1 MTLSLQKLVDIA
13 KGIFM
18 SVKERR
24 ALEKQVRRNQILD
37 AARKLLLSSGID
49 NISISKISKEA
60 QLGVGTIYFY
70 YKNKDEIFI
79 ALQEEG
85 LSFLFTVIEQ
95 ISNRE
100 IPPDE
105 KIRKIAD
112 AYYDFRYNQEDY
124 YHIINYFLS
133 SPKVFFPEAQKNQ
146 IDMSGSK
153 ILVIIEQ
160 AVRAGIETNLFE
172 EADPK
177 KFSIMLWGTLHGLI
191 QFKKLEN
198 TTLQGEDHK
207 QIYKYS
213 VEKLISSIQK

>member
-1 MTLSLQKLVDIA
+1 MDIT
-13 KGIFM
+13 KGTFM
-18 SVKERR
+18 GVQERR

-37 AARKLLLSSGID
+37 AARKLMLSSGFD
-49 NISISKISKEA
+49 KISISKISKEA

-95 ISNRE
+95 ISNQE
-100 IPPDE
+100 IPADE

-112 AYYDFRYNQEDY
+112 AYYDFRYNQEEY

-160 AVRAGIETNLFE
+160 IVKVGIETNLFE

-198 TTLQGEDHK
+198 TTLQQEDL
-207 QIYKYS
+207 QEIYKYS
-213 VEKLISSIQK
+213 VEKLITSIQK